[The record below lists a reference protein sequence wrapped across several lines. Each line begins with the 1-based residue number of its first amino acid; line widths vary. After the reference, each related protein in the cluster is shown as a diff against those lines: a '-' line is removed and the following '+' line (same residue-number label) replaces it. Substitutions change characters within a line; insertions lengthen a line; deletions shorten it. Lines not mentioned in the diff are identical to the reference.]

1 MIELI
6 KKILRD
12 IFGSDEV
19 LKQRNKELENDLA
32 LAKDRIKEFKAMVDE
47 LLAKIS
53 DLEAQLEAGVMKPP
67 VAPKIKGKILWMEV
81 MDLLEKLFPNDMDK
95 VHISDKEFEITAISE
110 MRRFID
116 WDNTN
121 RYPYIAEVHDCDD
134 FALALAGSFAKY
146 PEWSGFPQSFIW
158 AKLGLG
164 YHAFSICIAWPS
176 FEDRTPTVYFIEP
189 QNDWEMAEEMLE
201 EMKLTLL
208 PM

>member
-1 MIELI
+1 M
-6 KKILRD
+6 D
-12 IFGSDEV
+12 
-19 LKQRNKELENDLA
+19 
-32 LAKDRIKEFKAMVDE
+32 M
-47 LLAKIS
+47 
-53 DLEAQLEAGVMKPP
+53 
-67 VAPKIKGKILWMEV
+67 
-81 MDLLEKLFPNDMDK
+81 MDLLEQIFPNDMDK
-95 VHISDKEFEITAISE
+95 VYISDKEFELTSISE

-121 RYPYIAEVHDCDD
+121 SYPYVKEIHDCDD
-134 FALALAGSFAKY
+134 FAIALAGSFAKY

-164 YHAFSICIAWPS
+164 HHAFAICVAWPS

>member
-32 LAKDRIKEFKAMVDE
+32 LANDRIKEFKAMVDE

-53 DLEAQLEAGVMKPP
+53 DLEDQLEAGVMKPP